1 MSEHEASL
9 TQQLLAALLE
19 NTQAQNR
26 LAQAIVS
33 QADAIADL
41 ADAVAGQLNDDDQGL
56 GITYLSGA
64 PR

>member
-41 ADAVAGQLNDDDQGL
+41 ADAVAGQLNDDDQGS
-56 GITYLSGA
+56 GTTYLSGA